1 MMFPAAMMNSLRKD
15 SMKKIGRVIKF
26 YNSFFFVQVEEEL
39 IPCKLRGLLKRD
51 KKIGSAVCVGDFV
64 EISKLK
70 DKSGVIENVQSRRN
84 ILIRPPVANVD
95 RVILTFAVDAPRLH
109 PLLLNR
115 FLVLAE
121 KSALDEIIICVNKID
136 LTAEKNFLSE
146 YEPLY
151 KVLRVSA
158 VTGEGVDELR
168 EILSN
173 GVTVFAGPSG
183 VGKSSLLNA
192 IDKNLKLKVGKISE
206 KILRGK
212 HTTRIS
218 ELIKFSGGFLVDTPG
233 FSAVDLVEA
242 GLDKKNLWNYFK
254 EFAPFAADCKFLN
267 GCSHS
272 HEPDCGVKAAVEQ
285 GKILR
290 ERYES
295 YLALLEE
302 VNTEKIY

>member
-1 MMFPAAMMNSLRKD
+1 
-15 SMKKIGRVIKF
+15 MKEIGRVIKF
-26 YNSFFFVQVEEEL
+26 YNSFFFVKVGEKI

-84 ILIRPPVANVD
+84 ILIRPPIANVD
-95 RVILTFAVDAPRLH
+95 RVILTFAVDAPKLH

-136 LTAEKNFLSE
+136 LAAEKNFLAE
-146 YEPLY
+146 YESLY
-151 KVLRVSA
+151 KILRTSTM
-158 VTGEGVDELR
+158 TGAGVDELKK
-168 EILSN
+168 ILSS
-173 GVTVFAGPSG
+173 GVTVLAGPSG

-192 IDKNLKLKVGKISE
+192 VDKNLKLKVGSVSE

-212 HTTRIS
+212 HTTRVS
-218 ELIKFSGGFLVDTPG
+218 ELLEFGDGFLVDTPG

-242 GLDKKNLWNYFK
+242 GLDKKNLWHCFK
-254 EFAPFAADCKFLN
+254 EFAAFAVGCKFLN
-267 GCSHS
+267 GCTHS
-272 HEPDCGVKAAVEQ
+272 HEPDCAVKAAVER
-285 GKILR
+285 GEILR

-302 VNTEKIY
+302 VSAEKI

>member
-1 MMFPAAMMNSLRKD
+1 MT
-15 SMKKIGRVIKF
+15 GRVIKF
-26 YNSFFFVQVEEEL
+26 YNSFFFVKVDDEL

-51 KKIGSAVCVGDFV
+51 KKIGGAVCVGDFV
-64 EISKLK
+64 EISKLN
-70 DKSGVIENVQSRRN
+70 DKSGVIEKVQSRRN
-84 ILIRPPVANVD
+84 LLLRPLVANVD
-95 RVILTFAVDAPRLH
+95 RVILTFAFDAPKLH

-121 KSALDEIIICVNKID
+121 KSALEDVIICVNKID
-136 LTAEKNFLSE
+136 LSTAENFLAE
-146 YEPLY
+146 YESLY

-158 VTGEGVDELR
+158 LTGAGLDDLR
-168 EILSN
+168 KILSA

-192 IDKNLKLKVGKISE
+192 VDKSLRLKVGKVSE

-218 ELIKFSGGFLVDTPG
+218 ELLAFGDGFLVDTPG
-233 FSAVDLVEA
+233 FSAVDLAEA
-242 GLDKKNLWNYFK
+242 GIDKNNLRLCFK
-254 EFAPFAADCKFLN
+254 EFGAFANACKFMN
-267 GCSHS
+267 CSHS
-272 HEPDCGVKAAVEQ
+272 HEPDCAVKAAVDS

-295 YLALLEE
+295 YLTLLGE
-302 VNTEKIY
+302 V